1 MGFIL
6 KMKIQF
12 YFKREN
18 NLLSNVILLSTGSV
32 KYDKGTIRFNDQIE
46 DIDEEFTFH
55 CLN

>member
-32 KYDKGTIRFNDQIE
+32 KYDKGTIRFNDKIE

>member
-32 KYDKGTIRFNDQIE
+32 KYDKGTIRFNDKIE
-46 DIDEEFTFH
+46 DIDEESTVH